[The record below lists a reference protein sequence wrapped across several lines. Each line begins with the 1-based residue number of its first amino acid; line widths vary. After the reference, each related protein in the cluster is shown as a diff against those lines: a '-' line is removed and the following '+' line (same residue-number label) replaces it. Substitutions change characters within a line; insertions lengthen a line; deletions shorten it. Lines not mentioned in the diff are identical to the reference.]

1 MRKSSKKVLEAAF
14 KLVEDWSAGYRMSEN
29 VDLNQFMEAVKQ
41 YDQTKFFDHYGLGI
55 NRALAQ
61 LKKEKSL

>member
-29 VDLNQFMEAVKQ
+29 VDLRQFMEAVKQ
-41 YDQTKFFDHYGLGI
+41 YNETKFFDHYGLGI

-61 LKKEKSL
+61 LKKEKAQ

>member
-29 VDLNQFMEAVKQ
+29 VDLTQFMESLKQ

-61 LKKEKSL
+61 LKKEKAQ